1 MAYMQAQFPDWNTL
15 CEWFF
20 PLVFLSE
27 MIGRDALLSDFDD
40 ISTASHTD
48 EVDNTEETEKQED
61 LAPDENLASG

>member
-1 MAYMQAQFPDWNTL
+1 
-15 CEWFF
+15 
-20 PLVFLSE
+20 